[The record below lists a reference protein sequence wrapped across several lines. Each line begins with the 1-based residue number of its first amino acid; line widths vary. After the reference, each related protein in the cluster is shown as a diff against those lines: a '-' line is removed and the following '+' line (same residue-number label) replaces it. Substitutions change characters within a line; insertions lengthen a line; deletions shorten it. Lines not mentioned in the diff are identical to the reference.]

1 MPSFLIF
8 RSESPSQ
15 VFLLAIHYLFR
26 RLKDIPEEEWENF
39 ILSYDNMC
47 NVCKMVCVKKPLPL
61 EPPFDTMWL
70 KITKLIDRLHLCN
83 HKNKL
88 CQEIYS
94 PEPLKEKY
102 PNLNTPFTEQVF
114 IWSATFKKILC
125 AMPQERF
132 LFYYHRM
139 VVRRNRY
146 TAKCHSESR
155 YPVLPKVRSQFST

>member
-1 MPSFLIF
+1 MIIC
-8 RSESPSQ
+8 
-15 VFLLAIHYLFR
+15 ATYA
-26 RLKDIPEEEWENF
+26 KW
-39 ILSYDNMC
+39 
-47 NVCKMVCVKKPLPL
+47 CVLKKPLPL

-102 PNLNTPFTEQVF
+102 LNLNTPFTEQVF
-114 IWSATFKKILC
+114 TWSARFKKILC

-146 TAKCHSESR
+146 TANVTVSHAILFYLRSGHSSLR
-155 YPVLPKVRSQFST
+155 DLFNKR